1 MEICVKLVFWSD
13 KDAAKEKLVPPAIKP
28 NQRLSRVT
36 LSGQVAEQLRDDI
49 LAGALLPNAQLNEKE
64 LALAFG
70 VSRGP
75 LREAM
80 QRLIQEGLLRSEPHR
95 GVFVVEI
102 SEPDLADIFFVR
114 IAIESAAVKQLVTSR
129 NTETISSQLSQIS
142 EKMDNAVRAKRWKD
156 GSELDFEFHR
166 TLVDAAG
173 SNRLS
178 RTYMTVQAE
187 TRLCLHRLMGGYR
200 RSEDLAEEHFR
211 FADTL
216 NNGDLEKALDEL
228 SRHFGDPV
236 AIMRRTRNGD
246 YSEHPV
252 DPIG

>member
-1 MEICVKLVFWSD
+1 MPS
-13 KDAAKEKLVPPAIKP
+13 AIKS

-36 LSGQVAEQLRDDI
+36 LSGQVAERLRDDI
-49 LAGALLPNAQLNEKE
+49 LTGALLPNAQLNEKE

-95 GVFVVEI
+95 GVFVTEI
-102 SEPDLADIFFVR
+102 SEPDLADIYFVR
-114 IAIESAAVKQLVTSR
+114 NAIESAAIRQLVTSG
-129 NTETISSQLSQIS
+129 NTEAISSQLSRIS
-142 EKMDNAVRAKRWKD
+142 EKMDKAVRAKRWKD

-211 FADTL
+211 FANTL
-216 NNGDLEKALDEL
+216 KSGNLEEALDEL

-236 AIMRRTRNGD
+236 AIIRRTQNCD
-246 YSEHPV
+246 SSEHPEE
-252 DPIG
+252 PIE

>member
-1 MEICVKLVFWSD
+1 MKTLP
-13 KDAAKEKLVPPAIKP
+13 AKKS
-28 NQRLSRVT
+28 NQRLGRVT

-49 LAGALLPNAQLNEKE
+49 LTGALLPNAQLNEKQ

-95 GVFVVEI
+95 GVFVAEI
-102 SEPDLADIFFVR
+102 SEADLVDIYFVR
-114 IAIESAAVKQLVTSR
+114 AAIESAAVRQIVALGKSAAT
-129 NTETISSQLSQIS
+129 SSQLSRIS
-142 EKMDNAVRAKRWKD
+142 EKMDKAVRAKRWKD

-173 SNRLS
+173 SKRLS
-178 RTYMTVQAE
+178 KTYMTVQAE

-211 FADTL
+211 FADIL

-228 SRHFGDPV
+228 QQHFGDPV
-236 AIMRRTRNGD
+236 AVMRRSQGGNA
-246 YSEHPV
+246 SEIPTE
-252 DPIG
+252 

>member
-1 MEICVKLVFWSD
+1 ML
-13 KDAAKEKLVPPAIKP
+13 PAIKS

-49 LAGALLPNAQLNEKE
+49 LTGALLPNAQLNEKQ

-95 GVFVVEI
+95 GVFVAEI
-102 SEPDLADIFFVR
+102 SEPDLADIYFVR
-114 IAIESAAVKQLVTSR
+114 AAIESVAVRQLVALGKTGA
-129 NTETISSQLSQIS
+129 ISSQLSRIS
-142 EKMDNAVRAKRWKD
+142 EKMDKAVRAKRWKD

-173 SNRLS
+173 SKRLS
-178 RTYMTVQAE
+178 KTYMTVQAE

-211 FADTL
+211 FADIL
-216 NNGDLEKALDEL
+216 NNGDLKKALDEL
-228 SRHFGDPV
+228 QQHFGDPV
-236 AIMRRTRNGD
+236 AVMRRSQEGNT
-246 YSEHPV
+246 SEIPTE
-252 DPIG
+252 PME